1 MLDQITDADF
11 ENAKATPDPLEL
23 YRSQMRSDTP
33 KHMAKFAGPGGVI
46 DLDITI
52 EKMITLATVDVPAAK
67 ARCTEPDARAFI
79 FQYVHH
85 FMESD
90 VFVARMRV
98 IMLQHVAAYF
108 GTDVPGQNLLHRA
121 LDRTVPDLHTQ
132 EVRKVCNTAD
142 HHAMRLQLI
151 RAFTNEAILRV
162 MSDHLVIKDV

>member
-1 MLDQITDADF
+1 MLDQITNPDF
-11 ENAKATPDPLEL
+11 EVVETQPDPQDL
-23 YRSQMRSDTP
+23 YRSQVKSDTP
-33 KHMAKFAGPGGVI
+33 KHMAKFVGKGGVI
-46 DLDITI
+46 DLDVAI
-52 EKMITLATVDVPAAK
+52 EKMISLATGDVPAAK
-67 ARCTEPDARAFI
+67 KRCADPDARAFI

-85 FMESD
+85 FMADD

-98 IMLQHVAAYF
+98 IMLQHVVEYF
-108 GTDVPGQNLLHRA
+108 GSDIPGQNLLHRA

-162 MSDHLVIKDV
+162 MSDYLVIKGD